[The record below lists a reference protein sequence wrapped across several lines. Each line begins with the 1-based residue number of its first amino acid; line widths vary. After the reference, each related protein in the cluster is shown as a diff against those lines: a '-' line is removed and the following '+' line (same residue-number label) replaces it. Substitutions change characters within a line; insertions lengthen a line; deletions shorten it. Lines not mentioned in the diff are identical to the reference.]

1 MEVLMSEVWEIF
13 VEDEESNNNND
24 TVLVHWFNNHENTYI
39 KQNITIFKL
48 G

>member
-1 MEVLMSEVWEIF
+1 MEVLMSEVWEMF
-13 VEDEESNNNND
+13 VEESNNNKD
-24 TVLVHWFNNHENTYI
+24 TVPVHWFNNHENTHI